1 LGAALNQVGFEIRL
15 ASLRHFFSIA
25 VMNRFILALLG
36 GLLLISPCALAEEGK
51 EILGVWN
58 TSDNK
63 GQVEIF
69 KVDEKLHGKIIKLK
83 EPNWPVDDEKGM
95 GGKPKN
101 DRNNP
106 EPKLRGKPIAGL
118 EIMSGFT
125 YAGKKRWENGKIYDP
140 ENGKTYK
147 CKMTLTSTN
156 RLEVRGFIGISL
168 IGRTDVWT
176 R

>member
-1 LGAALNQVGFEIRL
+1 ML
-15 ASLRHFFSIA
+15 A
-25 VMNRFILALLG
+25 
-36 GLLLISPCALAEEGK
+36 AEEN

-58 TSDNK
+58 TTDNK

-69 KVDEKLHGKIIKLK
+69 KVNEMFHGKIIKLK
-83 EPNWPVDDEKGM
+83 EPNWPPDDEKGL

-101 DRNNP
+101 DPNNHD
-106 EPKLRGKPIAGL
+106 PKLRDKPIVGL
-118 EIMSGFT
+118 EIMNGFA
-125 YAGKKRWENGKIYDP
+125 YSGKKRWENGRIYDP

-168 IGRTDVWT
+168 IGRTEVWM

>member
-1 LGAALNQVGFEIRL
+1 MNKFISFLLCGLFL
-15 ASLRHFFSIA
+15 TSL
-25 VMNRFILALLG
+25 
-36 GLLLISPCALAEEGK
+36 PALAEAGN
-51 EILGVWN
+51 EIMGVWN
-58 TSDNK
+58 TTDNK

-69 KVDEKLHGKIIKLK
+69 KVNEKFHGKIVKLK
-83 EPNWPVDDEKGM
+83 EPNWPPDDEKGM

-106 EPKLRGKPIAGL
+106 DHKLRDKPIVGL
-118 EIMSGFT
+118 EIMNGFT
-125 YAGKKRWENGKIYDP
+125 YSGKKRWESGKIYDP
-140 ENGKTYK
+140 DNGKTYK

>member
-1 LGAALNQVGFEIRL
+1 M
-15 ASLRHFFSIA
+15 SK
-25 VMNRFILALLG
+25 FISFLLG
-36 GLLLISPCALAEEGK
+36 GLILTSFGAPAEEGN

-58 TSDNK
+58 TTDNK
-63 GQVEIF
+63 GQVKIF
-69 KVDEKLHGKIIKLK
+69 KVNEKIHGKILSLK
-83 EPNWPVDDEKGM
+83 EPRWPPDDEKGM
-95 GGKPKN
+95 GGKPKS

-106 EPKLRGKPIAGL
+106 DPKLRDKPIVGL
-118 EIMSGFT
+118 EIMHGFT
-125 YAGKKRWENGKIYDP
+125 YSGKKRWENGKIYDP